1 MVNLR
6 RMRFLMNRLPMARFR
21 VEKAMAKATKCTA
34 TLTGMPRGG
43 GAGSQIESGMELLD
57 AAKAAY
63 QAIQD
68 ELDAMREELAPMI
81 AKLDKPL
88 ERTVMHMRYMEGRSV
103 REIAYGIAY
112 SEPHVFE
119 VLRHVERKM
128 RTDDEEGRDG

>member
-6 RMRFLMNRLPMARFR
+6 RMRFLMNRLPMARFK

-34 TLTGMPRGG
+34 TLTGMPRSG
-43 GAGSQIESGMELLD
+43 GAGNQVETGMELLD
-57 AAKAAY
+57 IAKAAY
-63 QAIQD
+63 NAIQD
-68 ELDAMREELAPMI
+68 ELAAMREELAPLI
-81 AKLDKPL
+81 AQLDRPL
-88 ERTVMHMRYMEGRSV
+88 ERTVMHMRYIEGRSV

-128 RTDDEEGRDG
+128 GTDDKE